1 MCVIFDAKFGDV
13 CALVKHMSD
22 VGTSHVFNHKKWD
35 IYSYIM
41 TKCCT
46 RSYYV
51 LCVVR
56 ATYFVYSIFDLV
68 GYEIIPISLNQ
79 QYFDI
84 II

>member
-13 CALVKHMSD
+13 SALVKHMSD

-68 GYEIIPISLNQ
+68 GYEIISNLFKQAI
-79 QYFDI
+79 F
-84 II
+84 